1 MSFVQ
6 AIIVPG
12 VVTDLPHPSVGVRNS
27 YLGRKITNSV
37 KESCKSSVAG
47 DEKMGNDS
55 IEIRPQD
62 TKELGRH
69 SQIFSPV
76 KRYCAELLFYVPSAA
91 DRYSSLSTAGGAQC
105 SRMPIVKKIKLAA
118 HHIVG
123 YRLR

>member
-1 MSFVQ
+1 MPSRTHNYQ
-6 AIIVPG
+6 AE
-12 VVTDLPHPSVGVRNS
+12 
-27 YLGRKITNSV
+27 LGWQITSHKITNSV

-62 TKELGRH
+62 MKELGRH

-91 DRYSSLSTAGGAQC
+91 DRYSSISKFGKKLRRLLILQLIALITITCNQDRS
-105 SRMPIVKKIKLAA
+105 IVL
-118 HHIVG
+118 
-123 YRLR
+123 YRNHL